1 MIPDKIAKMHEL
13 GEEVEIGCEDATLS
27 GLLQVPELRQGLVL
41 FAHGSGSSRWSP
53 RNQYVARVL
62 RDAGF
67 ATLLFDLLTRQE
79 EAEDQRSGRL
89 RFDIELLA
97 RRLSGATRWCAGQE
111 SLAGMRLGYF
121 GASTGAA
128 AALMAAAA
136 APELVAAIVSRGGR
150 PDLAG
155 AALAIV
161 RAPTLLIVG
170 GNDGPVVQLN
180 REALDRLRIAEK
192 ELVIVPGASHLFEER
207 GALES
212 VAGIATQWFLRY
224 LPAVPHVWM
233 PAAS

>member
-1 MIPDKIAKMHEL
+1 MNSDKIANMYDL
-13 GEEVEIGCEDATLS
+13 GAEIEIGCEDAIVN
-27 GLLQVPELRQGLVL
+27 GILQVPEQRQGLVL

-67 ATLLFDLLTRQE
+67 ATLLFDLLTRE
-79 EAEDQRSGRL
+79 EEVEDQRTGRL

-97 RRLSGATRWCAGQE
+97 RRLSGATRWCAGQK
-111 SLAGMRLGYF
+111 SLAGMRVGYF

-128 AALMAAAA
+128 AALMAAAG

-170 GNDGPVVQLN
+170 GNDGPVMQLN

-192 ELVIVPGASHLFEER
+192 QLVIVPGASHLFEER

-212 VAGIATQWFLRY
+212 VAGIARQWFLRY
-224 LPAVPHVWM
+224 LPAAPHVWM
-233 PAAS
+233 PAAG